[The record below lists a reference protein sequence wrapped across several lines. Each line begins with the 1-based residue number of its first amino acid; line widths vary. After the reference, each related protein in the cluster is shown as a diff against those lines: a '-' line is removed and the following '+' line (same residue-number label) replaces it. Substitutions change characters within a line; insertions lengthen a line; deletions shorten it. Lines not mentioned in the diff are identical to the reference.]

1 MTTVE
6 TIERL
11 TLEIE
16 ELQGRMADA
25 SRLAAHD
32 DIAGHGDPLSAAREL
47 SEHRELLKLK
57 RIALA
62 QTKQIAEQ
70 EVIEATRVERERVR
84 DEICSLTDELESE
97 AMKMRNSIMRL
108 GKLFKNI
115 VETEKK
121 IKGLSQNAADWPI
134 NVFKYKAPGES
145 PYRLLINSLV
155 VDLELNGFPIHGWPS
170 QYEASRVADIVECF
184 RDYFYQREEWRER
197 CHDSSKES
205 DDEAI

>member
-1 MTTVE
+1 MTTEE

-16 ELQGRMADA
+16 ELQGKMAEA

-47 SEHRELLKLK
+47 LEHRELLKLK

-62 QTKQIAEQ
+62 QAKQIAEQ

-97 AMKMRNSIMRL
+97 ATKMRNGIKRL
-108 GKLFKNI
+108 GKNFKRI
-115 VETEKK
+115 VEIEKE
-121 IKGLSQNAADWPI
+121 IKGLGQNAADWPVE
-134 NVFKYKAPGES
+134 VFRYRSPGES
-145 PYRLLINSLV
+145 PYRYLINSLTV
-155 VDLELNGFPIHGWPS
+155 ELDLNGFHINGWPNQYQAS
-170 QYEASRVADIVECF
+170 QLADIAECF
-184 RDYFYQREEWRER
+184 RDYLYQREEWRHR
-197 CHDSSKES
+197 F
-205 DDEAI
+205 DEVIEETNHA

>member
-1 MTTVE
+1 MTTEE

-47 SEHRELLKLK
+47 LEHRELLKLK

-62 QTKQIAEQ
+62 QAKQIAEQ
-70 EVIEATRVERERVR
+70 EVIEATRVEREGVR

-97 AMKMRNSIMRL
+97 ATKMRSGIKRL
-108 GKLFKNI
+108 GKSFKRI
-115 VETEKK
+115 VEIEKE
-121 IKGLSQNAADWPI
+121 IKDLGQNAADWPVE
-134 NVFKYKAPGES
+134 VFRYRSPGES
-145 PYRLLINSLV
+145 PYRYLINSLT
-155 VDLELNGFPIHGWPS
+155 LELDLNGFHINGWPNQYQAS
-170 QYEASRVADIVECF
+170 QLADIAECF
-184 RDYFYQREEWRER
+184 RDYLYQREEWRQR
-197 CHDSSKES
+197 F
-205 DDEAI
+205 DEVIEETNHA